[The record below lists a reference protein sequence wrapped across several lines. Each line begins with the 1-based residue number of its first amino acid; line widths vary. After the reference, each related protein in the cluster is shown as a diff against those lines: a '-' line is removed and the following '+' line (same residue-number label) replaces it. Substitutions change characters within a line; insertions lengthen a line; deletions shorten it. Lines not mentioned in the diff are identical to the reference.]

1 MRVTVCKGPPN
12 RGRARWCFE
21 NVTLTGKT
29 LEYPNVLLYTEYQLI
44 QPVHEMTMS
53 TQTTTEIQ
61 EYEPKISELICM
73 KKGKYFFF
81 IYNTENYFHFLYDSL
96 PIVLEFLKLRREAK
110 LLMSPQSLKF
120 PFVYDC
126 LQLLGITIDDIE
138 YASYGVQY
146 ESVAVVNSYTHDGQS
161 NDPPHHDI
169 WKLYNRMKSAAFQTP
184 IETPKKFYVSR
195 RSWIHGDT
203 SNMGTNYTTRRK
215 IMVENEFVEKLKSK
229 GYEEVFCEK
238 LSMAEKIQY
247 FANATYIVGA
257 IGGGMCN
264 LVFSSPAC
272 KVVSINSPEFDSINA
287 RFLYTM
293 THTNLTQFKDTQ
305 VASPL
310 YRRVRTGDNIGEV
323 IAVKEENLQIAL
335 GNGITWKDG
344 ITWVDESNVVYL
356 DNGLNSPWHFDVKK
370 CIENIQ

>member
-1 MRVTVCKGPPN
+1 
-12 RGRARWCFE
+12 
-21 NVTLTGKT
+21 
-29 LEYPNVLLYTEYQLI
+29 
-44 QPVHEMTMS
+44 
-53 TQTTTEIQ
+53 
-61 EYEPKISELICM
+61 M